1 MMKYNNPDYT
11 HYVVTKGKIESGW
24 EFKEDAN
31 DHVKESLPEYAR
43 SGAKVVSKSALSSRH
58 SIDPKNDDHWH
69 TAKSLKESPEED
81 KSKENFMKD
90 RNGVPFEDDDEDY
103 KPGSRIKATTGAHK
117 PSLAVKGPFNVKI
130 NESFYDDKKYTH
142 YVVARGKIESGH
154 ESKSDADFHQSE
166 NIPKHLKTE
175 SRVVSRDELKKGHL
189 DASNKEHWAKTSDLK
204 ESIISKIMEGD
215 MYSFNDLVKNSLGE
229 RAQFVIE
236 NCDKVGLLEAARG
249 KMIAEMRDAPDQ
261 AMYPLT
267 RREVEKLLTTY
278 ERRAELDTSNNEHT
292 EARSEDGMKRARWY
306 APDVKS
312 DFKYDVEDEMF
323 NPDTRPAALMP
334 YDNHNVKT
342 DDSEKAEDEKNKN
355 GQDYSGEDNLFFHSA
370 GNM

>member
-1 MMKYNNPDYT
+1 MKYNNPDYT

-24 EFKEDAN
+24 EYREDAK
-31 DHVKESLPEYAR
+31 DHVSDSLPDYAKP
-43 SGAKVVSKSALSSRH
+43 GAKVVAKSALSRH
-58 SIDPKNDDHWH
+58 SIDPTNDDHWH
-69 TAKSLKESPEED
+69 TQKSLKEADVDDEA
-81 KSKENFMKD
+81 KKNFMKD
-90 RNGVPFEDDDEDY
+90 REGVPFEDADEY
-103 KPGSRIKATTGAHK
+103 TPGSRIKARTAGHK
-117 PSLAVKGPFNVKI
+117 DSSVAKSPLSVKI
-130 NESFYDDKKYTH
+130 VESFYDDKKYTH

-154 ESKSDADFHQSE
+154 ESKEDADFHHSD
-166 NIPKHLKTE
+166 NLPKHLKSE

-189 DASNKEHWAKTSDLK
+189 DASNKDHWAKTSDLK
-204 ESIISKIMEGD
+204 ESVVAKIMEGD
-215 MYSFNDLVKNSLGE
+215 MYSFNDIVKNSLGE

-236 NCDKVGLLEAARG
+236 NCDKSGLLEAARG

-278 ERRAELDTSNNEHT
+278 ERRAELDTSNNENI

-312 DFKYDVEDEMF
+312 DFKYDVEDDMF

-334 YDNHNVKT
+334 YDTHNVKT
-342 DDSEKAEDEKNKN
+342 DDSEKAEDEKKEK